1 MALDKTL
8 IVERVQ
14 EHLGKGEWK
23 AAITDMEKLFVID
36 RDPLIRVRIGDARLK
51 LNRKRSAIREYLRA
65 AALFAENGFVAKALA
80 QYSLVL
86 RLDSL
91 NTYARNKMEVMETL
105 RPARTATIRSA
116 APMEYRIPHPFEFEC
131 GSRTCAARTVS
142 VAADEEAE
150 ERQTF
155 CHLNPAGRP
164 EFHAI
169 EYSRND

>member
-8 IVERVQ
+8 IVEQVQ
-14 EHLGKGEWK
+14 EHLGRGDWK
-23 AAITDMEKLFVID
+23 AAITEMEKLFVID

-91 NTYARNKMEVMETL
+91 NTYARNKMEVMELL
-105 RPARTATIRSA
+105 RPARTATMRSA
-116 APMEYRIPHPFEFEC
+116 APMEYCMPHPFQC
-131 GSRTCAARTVS
+131 GSRPCAAWTVS
-142 VAADEEAE
+142 VAADEQAE

-155 CHLNPAGRP
+155 CHLDPAGRP
-164 EFHAI
+164 ELHAI